1 MEPVEATA
9 TRTPARPE
17 GGVPHLSA
25 FGATDTGLQRD
36 NNEDRFFCDPERGIF
51 IVIDGVGGYEAGEVA
66 AEIARD
72 LVSMRLRYRSGT
84 IEERLRKAITTANK
98 AIFFQSRTQPSQHG
112 MACVLTA
119 AVVHGGR
126 VTVGHVGDTRLYE
139 IHAHGIC
146 KITRDHSLVGMREDR
161 GELTEW
167 EAMLHPRRNEILRDL
182 GSEWHELEDEGFI
195 DIYSFDFSP
204 ESALVLCSDGLTD
217 LVPSEVIYQTMLDH
231 AGRPEESV
239 QALLELANHAGGQ
252 DNITA
257 IVVEGERFEGTVPK
271 NESSLRDAAAA
282 HHRGGW
288 HRALISTPALWVY
301 GVLIL
306 AALAGLAF
314 MIG

>member
-1 MEPVEATA
+1 VPRLTA
-9 TRTPARPE
+9 Y
-17 GGVPHLSA
+17 
-25 FGATDTGLQRD
+25 GATDRGLQRD
-36 NNEDRFFCDPERGIF
+36 NNEDRFFCDAERGIF

-84 IEERLRKAITTANK
+84 IEDRLRTAITTANK
-98 AIFFQSRTQPSQHG
+98 AIFFQSRPQPAQRG

-119 AVVHGGR
+119 AVVLGGR

-139 IHAHGIC
+139 VRANGIC
-146 KITRDHSLVGMREDR
+146 KITRDHSLVGIREDR

-195 DIYSFDFSP
+195 DLYTFDFSP

-217 LVPSEVIYQTMLDH
+217 LVPSEVIYQTIRDY

-257 IVVEGERFEGTVPK
+257 IVVEGDRFEGTVPK
-271 NESSLRDAAAA
+271 NGPSLYDTTAA

-288 HRALISTPALWVY
+288 HRALVSKSALVAY
-301 GVLIL
+301 GVLL
-306 AALAGLAF
+306 VTALVGLAF
-314 MIG
+314 IIS